1 MDELVTYLRL
11 APEFGGTRFGP
22 FEGLEVRLGSNG
34 ERCHIVLSESLGV
47 LGEHAKLL
55 RQRDNSLI
63 VTPAERTATIFLWKP
78 GERRPSQVLTPTAV
92 RPGDAFSLVTAD
104 GPRFII
110 ELDVL
115 PPEVVEKRE
124 AEKKV
129 RTGRRR
135 LSAETM
141 AAEGKRQAW
150 STILTRGPAQ
160 MAQRAWVFVKSGA
173 IYQPRNIFLG
183 IAILGGYIF
192 GGFAFCSRKS
202 YQTEVTRVT
211 KSAESCEQQ
220 LAIAKTLSETG
231 GELKFHELAAA
242 ISLSPLLGT
251 ALESD
256 SDLRAAV
263 QSATKN
269 LFLDPK
275 PWDWIVFAKGQ
286 KASEFANWRE
296 QLFKEDDIDVES
308 ARLLMWLGADPGPIR
323 TEFREI
329 EDSEKMDACGR
340 GLLRMSYR
348 QARNFG
354 LNAQA
359 DALVLRNYEAVRE
372 DKAKREELLL
382 RTMNGFDPNA
392 ILPEGTLETDVDPI
406 RESVSACLYF
416 QGDDDRPRNG
426 QIIRAMA
433 KQLGKNGSKLPDD
446 TVQWSPTARLAKFW
460 SAELVN
466 NDLTQKDGGIDFT
479 QTYTGTVLSN
489 QGDGGKWVLEQTA
502 RTIAKAIA
510 VPCFAVLKGSA
521 KESGKIIGE
530 ENLPPPVSCLVLD
543 WKLRNES

>member
-22 FEGLEVRLGSNG
+22 FEGLEVRLGSNN

-47 LGEHAKLL
+47 LNEHAKLL

-63 VTPAERTATIFLWKP
+63 LTPAERTATIFLWKP

-104 GPRFII
+104 GPRFVI

-135 LSAETM
+135 LTAATM

-150 STILTRGPAQ
+150 STILTHGPAQ
-160 MAQRAWVFVKSGA
+160 MAQRAWVFIKSGA

-183 IAILGGYIF
+183 VAILGGYIF
-192 GGFAFCSRKS
+192 GGFAFCSRKK

-211 KSAESCEQQ
+211 KSAESCTQQ
-220 LAIAKTLSETG
+220 LEIARTLSESG
-231 GELKFHELAAA
+231 GDLKFHELAAS
-242 ISLSPLLGT
+242 ITSSPLLGS

-256 SDLRAAV
+256 PDLRGAV
-263 QSATKN
+263 ERATKN
-269 LFLDPK
+269 YFLDPK
-275 PWDWIVFAKGQ
+275 PWDWLVNAKGQ

-296 QLFKEDDIDVES
+296 LLFKEEEIDVDS
-308 ARLLMWLGADPGPIR
+308 AKLLMWLGADPGPIR

-329 EDSEKMDACGR
+329 EDSEKMEMCGR

-348 QARNFG
+348 HARNFG
-354 LNAQA
+354 LNASP
-359 DALVLRNYEAVRE
+359 DALVLRDYEAVND

-382 RTMNGFDPNA
+382 KTMMGFDPAA
-392 ILPEGTLETDVDPI
+392 ILPEGTLETGLDPI
-406 RESVSACLYF
+406 REGRSACLF
-416 QGDDDRPRNG
+416 LQGEDDRTRNS

-433 KQLGKNGSKLPDD
+433 KQLGKKGAKLPED
-446 TVQWSPTARLAKFW
+446 TTQWSPTARLAKYW
-460 SAELVN
+460 SAELAN
-466 NDLTQKDGGIDFT
+466 NDLTAKDSGIDFT
-479 QTYTGTVLSN
+479 QTFPGTVLSN
-489 QGDGGKWVLEQTA
+489 QGDGGKWIVEQTA

-510 VPCFAVLKGSA
+510 VPCFAVLKGNA
-521 KESGKIIGE
+521 KEAGKILGE

-543 WKLRNES
+543 WKLRNDS

>member
-47 LGEHAKLL
+47 LPEHAKLL

-115 PPEVVEKRE
+115 PPEIVEKRAE
-124 AEKKV
+124 EKKV
-129 RTGRRR
+129 RSGRRR
-135 LSAETM
+135 LTAGTL
-141 AAEGKRQAW
+141 AAEGKRQAI
-150 STILTRGPAQ
+150 TTLLTHGPAQ
-160 MAQRAWVFVKSGA
+160 MASRAWVFIKSGS

-183 IAILGGYIF
+183 VAILGGYIF
-192 GGFAFCSRKS
+192 GGFAFCSRKK

-220 LAIAKTLSETG
+220 LSIAKTLSETG

-242 ISLSPLLGT
+242 ITASPLLGT

-275 PWDWIVFAKGQ
+275 PWDWLVFAKGQ
-286 KASEFANWRE
+286 KSSEFANWRE
-296 QLFKEDDIDVES
+296 QLFKEEDIDVET
-308 ARLLMWLGADPGPIR
+308 ARILMWVGADPGPLR
-323 TEFREI
+323 SEFREI
-329 EDSEKMDACGR
+329 EDSEKNEVCGR

-348 QARNFG
+348 HARNLG

-359 DALVLRNYEAVRE
+359 DALVLRDYEAVRD

-382 RTMNGFDPNA
+382 QTMLGFDPSA
-392 ILPEGTLETDVDPI
+392 VLPEGTLETGLDPI
-406 RESVSACLYF
+406 REGRSACLF
-416 QGDDDRPRNG
+416 LQGDDDRPRTS
-426 QIIRAMA
+426 QIIRSMA
-433 KQLGKNGSKLPDD
+433 RQLGKNGAKLPDD
-446 TVQWSPTARLAKFW
+446 TIQWSPTARVAKYW
-460 SAELVN
+460 SAELEN
-466 NDLTQKDGGIDFT
+466 NNLTEKDVGIDFT
-479 QTYTGTVLSN
+479 QTFTGTVLSN
-489 QGDGGKWVLEQTA
+489 QGEGGKWVLEQTA

-510 VPCFAVLKGSA
+510 VPCFAVLKGNA
-521 KESGKIIGE
+521 KEAGKIIGE
-530 ENLPPPVSCLVLD
+530 DNLPPPVSCLVLD
-543 WKLRNES
+543 WKLRNET